1 MEKIFYLAQIFG
13 GLNTVSIVLLVCSF
27 ILLITTLIVW
37 AIGFCECDSDL
48 TNASKKLIKPAVI
61 GIIVGA
67 LLNIFVPSK
76 ETFLF
81 MVGGKVV
88 DSAIA
93 NKPEIKELPENT
105 LNLLNKYIKTATEKL
120 KTKDD

>member
-1 MEKIFYLAQIFG
+1 MEKIFYLAQILG

>member
-1 MEKIFYLAQIFG
+1 MEKLFYLAQILG
-13 GLNTVSIVLLVCSF
+13 GLNTVFKILLVCSF
-27 ILLITTLIVW
+27 ILLFTALISW
-37 AIGFCECDSDL
+37 GIASCDLDEGMEKC
-48 TNASKKLIKPAVI
+48 SKKLIKPALI

-105 LNLLNKYIKTATEKL
+105 LNLLNEYIKTATEQL

>member
-1 MEKIFYLAQIFG
+1 MEKIFYLAQILG

-105 LNLLNKYIKTATEKL
+105 LNLLNEYIKTATEKL
-120 KTKDD
+120 KTKND

>member
-1 MEKIFYLAQIFG
+1 MEKIFYLAQILG

-27 ILLITTLIVW
+27 ILLITALISW
-37 AIGFCECDSDL
+37 GLASCDYDED
-48 TNASKKLIKPAVI
+48 AVKVSKKLMKPAII
-61 GIIVGA
+61 GIIIGA

-88 DSAIA
+88 DSTIA

-105 LNLLNKYIKTATEKL
+105 LNLLNEYIKTATEQL

>member
-1 MEKIFYLAQIFG
+1 MEKIFYLAQILG
-13 GLNTVSIVLLVCSF
+13 GLNTFSTVLLICSF
-27 ILLITTLIVW
+27 ILLITTLIAW

-88 DSAIA
+88 DSAIS
-93 NKPEIKELPENT
+93 NNPEIKELPENT
-105 LNLLNKYIKTATEKL
+105 LNLLNEYIKTATEQL